1 MIKEDAE
8 DKPIELEDIKLI
20 NDSDSTWGVN
30 YVLVEIRGQEKLL
43 SRKIYDD
50 IINQLENKAHE

>member
-30 YVLVEIRGQEKLL
+30 YVLVEIRGKEKLL

>member
-1 MIKEDAE
+1 VIKEDAE

-30 YVLVEIRGQEKLL
+30 YVLVEIRGKEKLL

>member
-1 MIKEDAE
+1 MNKKDVE

-20 NDSDSTWGVN
+20 NDSDSHWGVN
-30 YVLVEIRGQEKLL
+30 YVLVEIRGKEKLL

-50 IINQLENKAHE
+50 IINQLENKDHE